1 MVRPTSR
8 LMSSRRDTGEE
19 ELVAACRR
27 GERRAQRELFEKH
40 NVAVF
45 RALLALSGDSGVAED
60 LLQETFLKA
69 YGAIGGFRGHSSVRT
84 WLMRIGTNAFYADRR
99 REQTR
104 RRHLSQIGVEGTG
117 AGLRIVASVA
127 EDRQTRLEF
136 RDLVLRGLGGL
147 SATDR
152 TVLTLH
158 DIEGYRYAEIAEIL
172 DVAPGTVG
180 SRLSRARQRL
190 AAALRELLGLG
201 AEETLTLEHL
211 YSDRTHSLKQSR
223 KDPEDARRNGEK

>member
-1 MVRPTSR
+1 MVRRSFR
-8 LMSSRRDTGEE
+8 YVSRRQETVEE

-27 GERRAQRELFEKH
+27 GERWAQRELFEKH

-60 LLQETFLKA
+60 LVQETFLKA

-84 WLMRIGTNAFYADRR
+84 WLMRIGTNAFYAERR

-104 RRHLSQIGVEGTG
+104 RRHLSQIDKEGSGTD
-117 AGLRIVASVA
+117 LRIVTSVP
-127 EDRQTRLEF
+127 EDRQNRREF
-136 RDLVLRGLGGL
+136 RDLVLRSLGEL
-147 SATDR
+147 SVTDR

-180 SRLSRARQRL
+180 SRLSRARERL
-190 AAALRELLGLG
+190 VVAIRDLLGVS

-211 YSDRTHSLKQSR
+211 YGGRTSR
-223 KDPEDARRNGEK
+223 VRKSRVPESPRRNGEK